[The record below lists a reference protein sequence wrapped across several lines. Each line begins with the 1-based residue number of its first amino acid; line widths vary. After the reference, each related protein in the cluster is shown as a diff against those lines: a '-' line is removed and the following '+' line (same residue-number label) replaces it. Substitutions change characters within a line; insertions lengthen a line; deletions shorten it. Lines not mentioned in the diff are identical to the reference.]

1 MTTEASR
8 TIINWAMAIT
18 ASAQY
23 RFGSR
28 LLSWGAA
35 VVSWSMDT
43 ELSFSSEMTFAPE
56 TGCNFR

>member
-1 MTTEASR
+1 
-8 TIINWAMAIT
+8 MAIT